1 VVIDFIDMKD
11 AKHKSEVERIIKKSL
26 KMDKAKTNVG
36 RISKFGL
43 MEMSRQRIRPSIEFG
58 SFQPCGRCHG
68 KGLVP
73 STETLGIRFLR
84 KLQLET
90 LKPDI
95 VLVKGVLPNEVADYV
110 LNSKRKE
117 IVELELRRRLSIE
130 IVGDRTMVPG
140 EGHIECH
147 HKAEGSKQ

>member
-1 VVIDFIDMKD
+1 M
-11 AKHKSEVERIIKKSL
+11 SL

-58 SFQPCGRCHG
+58 SFQPCRHCSG

-84 KLQLET
+84 KLQMET
-90 LKPDI
+90 LKPAI
-95 VLVKGVLPNEVADYV
+95 EFVKGTLPIEVADYV
-110 LNSKRKE
+110 SNSKRKE
-117 IVELELRRRLSIE
+117 LLDLELRRQLSIE
-130 IVGDRTMVPG
+130 IVGDSAMVPG
-140 EGHIECH
+140 ESHIECTH
-147 HKAEGSKQ
+147 RNEPSQ